1 LFVEVCGFELVLC
14 NAFFAIGG
22 CFCGA
27 VGVDGF
33 FGEVVGA
40 AAGDY

>member
-1 LFVEVCGFELVLC
+1 MEKLLFELVLGD
-14 NAFFAIGG
+14 ALFVVIFG
-22 CFCGA
+22 FYGA